1 MVLIALSGQ
10 GERIGDHLLGYKQ
23 SNKKNCNTKYFLN
36 DLEWAKFLLK
46 NSSKFP
52 DTFFIFRPHPRDYS
66 SRSDS
71 VEAPVMKEYLKLSKQ
86 NQKNC
91 VFNFKNDE
99 VSLYDFVPY
108 VDLLLNS
115 SSVTSYEFG
124 LFGVRTLIFDP
135 KLYYYADDLVNYPKN
150 FSSYLSLLRK
160 TLNDK
165 NYDKKKIILNATKYL
180 SIQFNYEQVD
190 ISDIFKINPQ
200 SIIFRIINRIQRYLG
215 FNFIVNY
222 YFYFKNIR
230 MKNISLFQKMLKN
243 NYDSIL
249 DIRLEKYAKNKNEIN
264 EFAIVKKLILSQL
277 NINKKYKLYNVVD
290 KIV

>member
-1 MVLIALSGQ
+1 
-10 GERIGDHLLGYKQ
+10 
-23 SNKKNCNTKYFLN
+23 
-36 DLEWAKFLLK
+36 
-46 NSSKFP
+46 
-52 DTFFIFRPHPRDYS
+52 
-66 SRSDS
+66 
-71 VEAPVMKEYLKLSKQ
+71 MKEYLKLSKQ

-190 ISDIFKINPQ
+190 ISDVFKINPQ

-222 YFYFKNIR
+222 YFYFEN
-230 MKNISLFQKMLKN
+230 
-243 NYDSIL
+243 
-249 DIRLEKYAKNKNEIN
+249 
-264 EFAIVKKLILSQL
+264 
-277 NINKKYKLYNVVD
+277 
-290 KIV
+290 